1 MTTGKGPIYDPGGDW
16 TLPGPDGV
24 PVPGSYGGGDGGA
37 GFAYDEETLHELVRE
52 WNDLANEFR
61 DDRNRAQL
69 IAQAQAPGLEYASE
83 GNAEQIRNSG
93 LALLATLDE
102 RERYCRG
109 MAKKF
114 EAALGR
120 YATVEAAHDSEIKQ
134 TGGTL

>member
-1 MTTGKGPIYDPGGDW
+1 M
-16 TLPGPDGV
+16 
-24 PVPGSYGGGDGGA
+24 
-37 GFAYDEETLHELVRE
+37 HE

-61 DDRNRAQL
+61 DDQQRAQL
-69 IAQAQAPGLEYASE
+69 VAQAQAPGLEYASE

-93 LALLATLDE
+93 LALLTTLDA
-102 RERYCRG
+102 REQYCRA

-120 YATVEAAHDSEIKQ
+120 YAATEDANNTDIKQ